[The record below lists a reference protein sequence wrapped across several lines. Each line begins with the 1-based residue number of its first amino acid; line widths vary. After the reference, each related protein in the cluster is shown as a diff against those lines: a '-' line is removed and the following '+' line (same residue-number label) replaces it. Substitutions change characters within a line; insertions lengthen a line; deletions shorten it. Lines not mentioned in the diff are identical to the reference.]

1 MKFAAFGIA
10 TALQFAATVSGFA
23 ADPIR
28 IGDINSYSAIPAFT
42 IPYRNGAT
50 LALEEIN
57 AAGGVLGRPL
67 ELVSRDD
74 NGKPEDALRAAND
87 LVFNQKVV
95 ALSGTFFSNV
105 GLAVSDFAKTNKV
118 PFLAAEALSDA
129 LTWQQGHRYAFRV
142 RSSTYMQA
150 AMLAEEAAKL
160 PAKRWAVI
168 APNYEFGHA
177 VVNAF
182 KKLLSEKRSDVEWV
196 SEQFPTQGKI
206 DAGATLQAIGAAN
219 PDAIF
224 NAMVLP
230 DLVRLVREGNDRD
243 FFKGKAI
250 VSVMTGQPDFL
261 DPLKD
266 EAPVGW
272 IVTGYPWGEITTPE
286 HTAFLAAYRKRFN
299 DYPRAGSVSGYTTI
313 KALAAAMVRAGK
325 TDSESIVDAMSGL
338 DVESPFG
345 KVTFRS
351 IDHQSTMGMYVGRIA
366 LKNGV
371 GTMSDFHYA
380 DGAKY
385 LPPDDEVRR
394 LRPQN

>member
-1 MKFAAFGIA
+1 MKFSAFGIA
-10 TALQFAATVSGFA
+10 AALQLAVTMSSFA

-57 AAGGVLGRPL
+57 ADGGVLGRPL

-74 NGKPEDALRAAND
+74 NGKPEDALRVAND

-182 KKLLSEKRSDVEWV
+182 KKLLSEKRGDVEWV

-230 DLVRLVREGNDRD
+230 DLVRLVREGNDRN
-243 FFKGKAI
+243 FFKGKAV

-272 IVTGYPWGEITTPE
+272 IVTGYPWSEITTPQ

-313 KALAAAMVRAGK
+313 KALAAAMTRAGK
-325 TDSESIVDAMSGL
+325 TDPESIVEAMSGL

-345 KVTFRS
+345 KVTFRA
-351 IDHQSTMGMYVGRIA
+351 IDHQSTMGMYVGKIA
-366 LKNGV
+366 LKNNI

-385 LPPDDEVRR
+385 LPSDDEVRR